1 MPTTNIQ
8 GPTTYSTLGTALGDG
23 NNYVSWTYPERMLSS
38 GTNVCV
44 ASGSTAGNRGNLWKG
59 CFNTEIPTGA
69 TITGVELVA
78 NASSSHNARFGNAG
92 STGFSES
99 LTYRMY
105 VYNGS
110 SYAEA
115 AFLAT
120 PAGGSLSSDSM
131 ELTLTG
137 SNRYYKNNSYGTDV
151 LAGSSTELFGL
162 TWNPSDQQDFG
173 FVILTNA
180 QVDTP
185 VGVISGRGDIGLRI
199 TYISP
204 GYNKE
209 VDGVAPGD
217 IFSITNVL
225 RTSVLHRSFPGNYL
239 PPINLIYKFEGETT
253 NTSPTGNWSPQNGW
267 VNGFLALNGV
277 YWGRTSNKP
286 TKGWNC
292 DNLTTPSSST
302 GPNDGVAD
310 GNTGYFKYNTKYL
323 YTEVSSSRYAYCFV
337 ARTPVIPQMNDTSNN
352 LTLKFWVH
360 AYGSQIGDLYVYIDD
375 ATTSNHQNATELAA
389 YESWSNFSSQ
399 YSPYQ
404 QKTISLNN
412 YRDNSTDYYIY
423 FVSQNATGFR
433 GDLAIDSVQIIED

>member
-1 MPTTNIQ
+1 MPTTNVQ
-8 GPTTYSTLGTALGDG
+8 GPTSYNTLGTALGDG

-59 CFNTEIPTGA
+59 CFNTEIPTDA

-78 NASSSHNARFGNAG
+78 KASTSHNARFGNAG
-92 STGFSES
+92 STGSTES

-115 AFLAT
+115 AFLST
-120 PAGGSLSSDSM
+120 PFGGSLSSDSM

-137 SNRYYKNNSYGTDV
+137 ANRYYVNNSYGTDV
-151 LAGSSTELFGL
+151 LAGSSSELFGL
-162 TWNPSDQQDFG
+162 TWNPIDQQGFG

-199 TYISP
+199 TYTSA
-204 GYNKE
+204 GYSKE

-217 IFSITNVL
+217 IYSITNVL
-225 RTSVLHRSFPGNYL
+225 RADVLHRSFPGNYIL
-239 PPINLIYKFEGETT
+239 PIDVTYQFEGETT
-253 NTSPTGNWSPQNGW
+253 NTSPSGNWSPQNEW
-267 VNGFLALNGV
+267 VNGTSATSGT
-277 YWGRTSNKP
+277 YWGRTSNK
-286 TKGWNC
+286 TVKGWNC
-292 DNLTTPSSST
+292 DSGFTPSSST
-302 GPNDGVAD
+302 GPADGVDNGAY
-310 GNTGYFKYNTKYL
+310 GNFATNTKYL
-323 YTEVSSSRYAYCFV
+323 YTEVSSGRNAYCFV
-337 ARTPVIPQMNDTSNN
+337 ARTPVIPLMNNTSND

-375 ATTSNHQNATELAA
+375 ATSSNHSSATELAA
-389 YESWSNFSSQ
+389 YESWTGFSSS
-399 YSPYQ
+399 YSFWQ
-404 QKTISLNN
+404 QKTISLNS

-423 FVSQNATGFR
+423 FVSQNATGFY
-433 GDLAIDSVQIIED
+433 GDLAIDRVEFIED